1 MVKKKTKSGEHFG
14 KQRGDSGGLVSRAE
28 VGANTRPRTRGN
40 KTSESPFSAQTP
52 VRKVRPGPED
62 PGRAAE
68 EVGGEGSRLRG
79 AGLGARGRGLRH
91 LHRREQQPRAAA
103 PRQPPPTRPRRR

>member
-28 VGANTRPRTRGN
+28 VGAEQGAN
-40 KTSESPFSAQTP
+40 KTYKSPFSAQTP

-103 PRQPPPTRPRRR
+103 PRQPPHTRPRRR